1 MTGRIPDIL
10 LSLSQSYIVFP
21 MNKEIIRTQIR
32 DLLETINEQFEALDQ
47 YKETAIPR
55 IEFDLVFDNIRKL
68 YETMHLLRRMDDPT
82 EHPVKTVSEQRPA
95 PVFEP
100 APRVVQPSEH
110 EPEREP
116 VPAPPVEPEPD
127 LFNSAEP
134 MFKIKLQEAREQ
146 SLGPKQ
152 PQHLKSLI
160 TINDKFLFI
169 NELFDGN
176 LREYNETIETL
187 NGFKDRRQAAQFVD
201 LVSTKNRWD
210 PQSMAFRKLQEL
222 LEKKLG

>member
-1 MTGRIPDIL
+1 
-10 LSLSQSYIVFP
+10 

-32 DLLETINEQFEALDQ
+32 DLLETINEQFEVLDQ

-68 YETMHLLRRMDDPT
+68 YDSMYLLRRMEDPAD
-82 EHPVKTVSEQRPA
+82 HPVRPVSGTRPATAFEPTPAVVHTPAHEPAHEPA
-95 PVFEP
+95 PVPP
-100 APRVVQPSEH
+100 A
-110 EPEREP
+110 
-116 VPAPPVEPEPD
+116 EPEPD

-134 MFKIKLQEAREQ
+134 IFKMKLQEAREQ
-146 SLGPKQ
+146 SFGPKQ
-152 PQHLKSLI
+152 PQHLKALI

-201 LVSTKNRWD
+201 LISTKNRWD